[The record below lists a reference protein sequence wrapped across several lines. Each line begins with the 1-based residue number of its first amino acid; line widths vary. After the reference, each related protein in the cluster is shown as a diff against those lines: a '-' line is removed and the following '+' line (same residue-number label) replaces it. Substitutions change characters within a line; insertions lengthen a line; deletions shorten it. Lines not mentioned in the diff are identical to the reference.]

1 MQVIIEYKAL
11 LNKDDLVKLFGMDEM
26 SEGGQRNKAS
36 KIMKSVKEQYKKD
49 NGIDWKDTFI
59 YKNVSQNVI
68 PTETFLKCCPEF
80 RKSFRRQ
87 IMQDIRMNSI
97 QDEEM
102 ELSIYPFNPKRIHLS
117 KEEKELLRE
126 KRYQKRITIGINIM
140 LFATIVILLVS
151 IACLGKSYAMLF
163 L

>member
-1 MQVIIEYKAL
+1 
-11 LNKDDLVKLFGMDEM
+11 
-26 SEGGQRNKAS
+26 
-36 KIMKSVKEQYKKD
+36 
-49 NGIDWKDTFI
+49 
-59 YKNVSQNVI
+59 
-68 PTETFLKCCPEF
+68 
-80 RKSFRRQ
+80 
-87 IMQDIRMNSI
+87 MQDIRMNSI

-126 KRYQKRITIGINIM
+126 QRYQKRITTCVNIL
-140 LFATIVILLVS
+140 LFATIMILLVS

>member
-1 MQVIIEYKAL
+1 ME
-11 LNKDDLVKLFGMDEM
+11 
-26 SEGGQRNKAS
+26 
-36 KIMKSVKEQYKKD
+36 
-49 NGIDWKDTFI
+49 
-59 YKNVSQNVI
+59 
-68 PTETFLKCCPEF
+68 
-80 RKSFRRQ
+80 
-87 IMQDIRMNSI
+87 DIRMNAI
-97 QDEEM
+97 QEDEM